1 MSSMVKGRPLLY
13 TSYEAEM
20 ALLNTRTKRVWFGV
34 LLVVGA
40 ALPFLLEDAMLQTF
54 SKAMIT
60 AVGVIGLG
68 LLTGYA
74 GQVSLGHA
82 FFIGLGAYTAAVLG
96 GDPDGR
102 RLGFGITELWIWLP
116 AAGLVAA
123 LAGLLVAPLAVRLRG
138 LYLAIVTLGLVFVGG
153 HFFNEWRD
161 ATGGPGIGRSMPAP
175 TLFGYE
181 LGVDDTA
188 LGITR
193 DQKLYWLMFAVLV
206 VFGLAARN
214 IARSRI
220 GRAFTAIRDRDVA
233 AGVMGVNLTRYKA
246 TAFAISSFYAGCCGA
261 LLYVVPGFLAP
272 NGVFSLEVSVL
283 FIAMLLIGGVG
294 TISGAILGAFFIT
307 FLPTVTRVL
316 PDFVPFISANPTE
329 FPNVFVLEQVLYGAL
344 VIIFLIF
351 EPRGLFG
358 IWLRLRNYW
367 KTWPFSY

>member
-1 MSSMVKGRPLLY
+1 MSTMVRGRPLLY

-20 ALLNTRTKRVWFGV
+20 ALLNTRSKRVWVGV
-34 LLVVGA
+34 LLVIGA
-40 ALPFLLEDAMLQTF
+40 ALPFLLTDATLQTF
-54 SKAMIT
+54 AKAMIT

-96 GDPDGR
+96 GDPEGR
-102 RLGFGITELWIWLP
+102 RLGFGITELWVWLP

-161 ATGGPGIGRSMPAP
+161 ATGGPGIGRSMPSP

-181 LGVDDTA
+181 LGVSDSSF
-188 LGITR
+188 TR
-193 DQKLYWLMFAVLV
+193 DQKLYWLMFGVLV
-206 VFGLAARN
+206 VFALAARN
-214 IARSRI
+214 ITRSRV
-220 GRAFTAIRDRDVA
+220 GRAFTAIRDRDIA

-246 TAFAISSFYAGCCGA
+246 TAFAVSSFYAGCCGA

-272 NGVFSLEVSVL
+272 NGVFNLEVSVL
-283 FIAMLLIGGVG
+283 YIAMLLIGGIG

-307 FLPTVTRVL
+307 FLPTVTRL
-316 PDFVPFISANPTE
+316 IPDVIPFVSASPTE
-329 FPNVFVLEQVLYGAL
+329 FPNVFILEQVLYGVL
-344 VIIFLIF
+344 VIVFLIF